1 MPATTTLQ
9 IEPQPQV
16 QVQTQTQTA
25 AQQSWFVY
33 LVQTG
38 KGMLYT
44 GISTDPERRL
54 RQHQGELIGGA
65 KALRGKG
72 PLTLVWQQLAPN
84 RSLASSL
91 EYQLKQL
98 KKADKKR
105 LIAGALLTELL
116 PQPERAA
123 LQDTGLQDKGL
134 QDPGLQG
141 ATLQGAALQ
150 DTDEQDAVLQAPLY
164 KALL

>member
-25 AQQSWFVY
+25 AQHPWFVY

-54 RQHQGELIGGA
+54 RQHQGELRGGA

-72 PLTLVWQQLAPN
+72 PLTLVWQYQAPN
-84 RSLASSL
+84 RSQASSL

-116 PQPERAA
+116 PQPERAT
-123 LQDTGLQDKGL
+123 LQDTGL

-141 ATLQGAALQ
+141 AALQ
-150 DTDEQDAVLQAPLY
+150 DTDPQDAVLPVPPL
-164 KALL
+164 